1 MKKIIMIMMSLVM
14 IFSGTSVYAEESV
27 DDIKVLNATHSY
39 TPTNEK
45 DEVIGETVYT
55 LSAIKRDY
63 DQKIDIP
70 IREHSITLS
79 SENVDLSN
87 ITAEMDPESD
97 GGIGKK
103 DITIRF
109 ISRSLREAKF
119 EYNFSNNKVTTSFNQ
134 NAGILIKKDGK
145 VIKRLPLSYST
156 PALTD
161 EHDAPKFHTLSA
173 WSGKTKYDYTTG
185 EVYKISGTVDVY
197 QTSAKLSYTYQSL
210 GTFGV
215 KQFMLD
221 APSNFTFSNG
231 KTTYTAKYG
240 NPKQKNTI
248 TLKCKA
254 SYLKALKKQL
264 AYNYCKQDKYGNYG
278 PSTVAVIFND
288 VALEYKNVAG
298 KIYENGV
305 SDNGQGCTI
314 GGSMDPI
321 NLAHYAT
328 VKPQKT
334 VSIKSYKKTR
344 STVTL
349 KWKKSSDPI
358 SGYVIYRSK
367 KKSSGYKKIKTV
379 SSKTTSY
386 KNTKLKR
393 KTTYYYKIR
402 PYRNITY
409 TYTTKNKKKKT
420 LSRRAYGN
428 YSSAKKI
435 KTSK

>member
-1 MKKIIMIMMSLVM
+1 MKRIVVFLMSLMLLFATVP
-14 IFSGTSVYAEESV
+14 VYAQMEDN
-27 DDIKVLNATHSY
+27 DDEIKVECNKLSDHDVPY
-39 TPTNEK
+39 TTT
-45 DEVIGETVYT
+45 DENGKEITVYT
-55 LSAIKRDY
+55 ISAVTRGY
-63 DQKIDIP
+63 DQKIHLP
-70 IREHSITLS
+70 VSRYFTLTS
-79 SENVDLSN
+79 QKTDLSE
-87 ITAEMDPESD
+87 ITAEMDTVSD
-97 GGIGKK
+97 HGQGKK
-103 DITIRF
+103 DIRLKINSKSVNRAE
-109 ISRSLREAKF
+109 IEA
-119 EYNFSNNKVTTSFNQ
+119 NFSSQTVTTQ
-134 NAGILIKKDGK
+134 LNANAKILIKNKDG
-145 VIKRLPLSYST
+145 VTIKEIALSYST

-161 EHDAPKFHTLSA
+161 EHDAPQFHTLSA
-173 WSGKTKYDYTTG
+173 WSGKSKYDYETG
-185 EVYKISGTVDVY
+185 ETYKISGMVDVY

-221 APSNFTFSNG
+221 SPSNFTFSNG

-248 TLKCKA
+248 TLKCKS
-254 SYLKALKKQL
+254 SYLKYLKKQL
-264 AYNYCKQDKYGNYG
+264 SYDFCKYGI
-278 PSTVAVIFND
+278 STEAVIFND
-288 VALEYKNVAG
+288 VSLEYKNVAG
-298 KIYENGV
+298 KIYENGI

-334 VSIKSYKKTR
+334 VPIKSYKKTR
-344 STVTL
+344 STITL
-349 KWKKSSDPI
+349 KWKKTSDPI
-358 SGYVIYRSK
+358 SGYMIYRSK

-402 PYRNITY
+402 PYRNVTY

-420 LSRRAYGN
+420 LSRKAYGN

>member
-1 MKKIIMIMMSLVM
+1 MKKMVMIMISFVL
-14 IFSGTSVYAEESV
+14 IFSGIPIYAEESS
-27 DDIKVLNATHSY
+27 DDIKVSNATYSY

-79 SENVDLSN
+79 SENIDLSD

-97 GGIGKK
+97 GGVGKK

-109 ISRSLREAKF
+109 ISRSLKEAKL
-119 EYNFSNNKVTTSFNQ
+119 EYNFSNNKVTTSLNQ

-145 VIKRLPLSYST
+145 VVKRLPLSYST

-173 WSGKTKYDYTTG
+173 WSGKSKYDYETG
-185 EVYKISGTVDVY
+185 ETYKISGMVDVY

-221 APSNFTFSNG
+221 PQGDFTFSNG

-248 TLKCKA
+248 TLKCKS
-254 SYLKALKKQL
+254 SYLKYLKKQL
-264 AYNYCKQDKYGNYG
+264 SYDFCKSGI
-278 PSTVAVIFND
+278 STEAVIFND
-288 VALEYKNVAG
+288 VSLEYKNVAG
-298 KIYENGV
+298 KIYENGI

-334 VSIKSYKKTR
+334 VPIKSYKKTR
-344 STVTL
+344 STITL
-349 KWKKSSDPI
+349 KWKKTSDPI
-358 SGYVIYRSK
+358 SGYMIYRSK

-402 PYRNITY
+402 PYRNVTY

-420 LSRRAYGN
+420 LSRKAYGN

>member
-1 MKKIIMIMMSLVM
+1 MKKMVMIMISFVL
-14 IFSGTSVYAEESV
+14 IFSGIPIYAEESS
-27 DDIKVLNATHSY
+27 DDIKVSNATYSY

-79 SENVDLSN
+79 SENIDLSD

-97 GGIGKK
+97 GGVGKK

-109 ISRSLREAKF
+109 ISRSLKEAKL
-119 EYNFSNNKVTTSFNQ
+119 EYNFSNNKVTTSLNQ

-145 VIKRLPLSYST
+145 VVKRLPLSYST

-173 WSGKTKYDYTTG
+173 WSGKSKYDYETG
-185 EVYKISGTVDVY
+185 ETYKISGMVDVY

-221 APSNFTFSNG
+221 PQGDFTFSNG

-248 TLKCKA
+248 TLKCKS
-254 SYLKALKKQL
+254 SYLKYLKKQL
-264 AYNYCKQDKYGNYG
+264 RYDFCKSGI
-278 PSTVAVIFND
+278 STEAVIFND
-288 VALEYKNVAG
+288 VSLEYKNVAG
-298 KIYENGV
+298 KIYENGIL
-305 SDNGQGCTI
+305 DNGQGCTI

-334 VSIKSYKKTR
+334 VPIKSYKKTR
-344 STVTL
+344 STITL
-349 KWKKSSDPI
+349 KWKKTSDPI

-402 PYRNITY
+402 PYRNVTY

-420 LSRRAYGN
+420 LSRKAYGN